1 MGEGGRLTERGLVKF
16 SEVAASILHK
26 KKIERKVEK
35 LPISNIKLG
44 LGGQA
49 ADQKQII
56 ASSA

>member
-1 MGEGGRLTERGLVKF
+1 MLNLAKE
-16 SEVAASILHK
+16 AASILHK

>member
-16 SEVAASILHK
+16 SEGSSINSPL